1 MAVDKIADTL
11 NEEFTKPRAGER
23 WYATSVYRVLKA
35 EDALSGERPLG
46 GKEERDSTITVLGKI
61 LPSCAC
67 GSLEGQEWP

>member
-1 MAVDKIADTL
+1 MVCD
-11 NEEFTKPRAGER
+11 ER
-23 WYATSVYRVLKA
+23 LPCAQG

-46 GKEERDSTITVLGKI
+46 GKEERDSTITVRGKI